1 MVWIEIAGGL
11 VGNEQRGLVDQRA
24 TDGNALL
31 FAARKLVRKG
41 VSTMRDLNLFEDCG
55 HFSPHFALRVPDGA
69 HGVGDVFPNSLVGK
83 QRKILRDDAHLA
95 TKAEYRPIVI
105 IADFLAIDP
114 DLARGVSHLSGENFD
129 EGALTRASTTDD
141 KDELSTSNLQS
152 YAVQSLDLTGV
163 AYVYVPEL
171 NVRPVRH

>member
-1 MVWIEIAGGL
+1 MVWIEIAGGFI
-11 VGNEQRGLVDQRA
+11 GNEERRLVDQRT
-24 TDGNALL
+24 TDGNTLL
-31 FAARKLVRKG
+31 FAARKLMRKG
-41 VSTMRDLNLFEDCG
+41 ISAMRDLDLLKDRRDFAAD
-55 HFSPHFALRVPDGA
+55 FALRVPDGA
-69 HGVGDVFPNSLVGK
+69 HGVSNVFPNSLVGK
-83 QRKILRDDAHLA
+83 QGKILWDDAHLA
-95 TKAEYRPIVI
+95 AKAEHRSIVVV
-105 IADFLAIDP
+105 ADFLAIDA
-114 DLARGVSHLSGENFD
+114 DLARGVANFSGQHFD

>member
-41 VSTMRDLNLFEDCG
+41 VSAMRDLNLFEDCG
-55 HFSPHFALRVPDGA
+55 HFSPHFSLRMPNGA
-69 HGVGDVFPNSLVGK
+69 HGIGDVFPDPLVGK
-83 QRKILRDDAHLA
+83 QGKILRDDAHLA

-105 IADFLAIDP
+105 IADFLAIDA
-114 DLARGVSHLSGENFD
+114 DLARGVANFSGKHFD